1 MLDLA
6 ARGRHAERALDARK
20 TVHRQR
26 YPERRRISRPRAS
39 SNAGSVEVRAATLG
53 VGACRRQ
60 RGERTSSV
68 GTETAART
76 RLEVAAAAGPHG
88 TTRQNDAE
96 PGVTG
101 HSEWHIVAHATIF
114 GALARSPSRRRDV
127 TDRGAERAAQ
137 LQSATKGSLRRPGT
151 QGQQLSGL
159 SPRVGQCV
167 EPHESVL
174 ALAGEADVN
183 VLKNAADVT
192 TVITAASRLI
202 SLVIS
207 Q

>member
-1 MLDLA
+1 M
-6 ARGRHAERALDARK
+6 
-20 TVHRQR
+20 
-26 YPERRRISRPRAS
+26 
-39 SNAGSVEVRAATLG
+39 
-53 VGACRRQ
+53 
-60 RGERTSSV
+60 
-68 GTETAART
+68 
-76 RLEVAAAAGPHG
+76 
-88 TTRQNDAE
+88 
-96 PGVTG
+96 
-101 HSEWHIVAHATIF
+101 
-114 GALARSPSRRRDV
+114 

>member
-1 MLDLA
+1 VAPPAPERAHHDP
-6 ARGRHAERALDARK
+6 RKYGSYDPRVNHAE
-20 TVHRQR
+20 T
-26 YPERRRISRPRAS
+26 
-39 SNAGSVEVRAATLG
+39 
-53 VGACRRQ
+53 
-60 RGERTSSV
+60 
-68 GTETAART
+68 
-76 RLEVAAAAGPHG
+76 
-88 TTRQNDAE
+88 
-96 PGVTG
+96 PGRG
-101 HSEWHIVAHATIF
+101 HSERYIVAHATIF
-114 GALARSPSRRRDV
+114 GALACSPSRRRDV

-159 SPRVGQCV
+159 SPSVGQCV